1 LTYLY
6 GNEVDRRL
14 AAGKKA
20 EALEAGQKAAAYS
33 PKQADGHTSLGFLE
47 ISMGTKRRQ

>member
-6 GNEVDRRL
+6 GNEADQLL
-14 AAGKKA
+14 AAGKRA
-20 EALEAGQKAAAYS
+20 EALEAGQKSAAYS